1 MALTN
6 YILYIIIG
14 CGFATWLSRIL
25 PLVILKN
32 MTLSKKVIEFLSF
45 VPIAIM
51 SSLWFESLFI
61 QHIGHLPSIDW
72 PNLIASIPTVITA
85 ILTKSLLLIV
95 LIGVVSLSLIN
106 ILS

>member
-1 MALTN
+1 MPLTN
-6 YILYIIIG
+6 YILYTIIG
-14 CGFATWLSRIL
+14 CGLATWLSRIL

-51 SSLWFESLFI
+51 SSLWFKSLFI

-85 ILTKSLLLIV
+85 IFTKSLLLIV
-95 LIGVVSLSLIN
+95 LIGILSLSLIN

>member
-1 MALTN
+1 MAFKN
-6 YILYIIIG
+6 P
-14 CGFATWLSRIL
+14 
-25 PLVILKN
+25 PLGHPKKYDTV
-32 MTLSKKVIEFLSF
+32 KKVIEFLSF

-85 ILTKSLLLIV
+85 IFTKSLLLIV
-95 LIGVVSLSLIN
+95 LIGILSLSLIN

>member
-14 CGFATWLSRIL
+14 CGLATWLSRIL

>member
-1 MALTN
+1 MPLTN
-6 YILYIIIG
+6 YILYTIIG
-14 CGFATWLSRIL
+14 CGLATWLSRIL

-61 QHIGHLPSIDW
+61 QHIGYLPSIDW
-72 PNLIASIPTVITA
+72 PNLIASIPMVITA
-85 ILTKSLLLIV
+85 IFTKSLLLIV
-95 LIGVVSLSLIN
+95 LIGILSLSLIN

>member
-1 MALTN
+1 MPLTN
-6 YILYIIIG
+6 YILYTIIG
-14 CGFATWLSRIL
+14 CGLATWLSRIL

-61 QHIGHLPSIDW
+61 QKVYLFNIL
-72 PNLIASIPTVITA
+72 A
-85 ILTKSLLLIV
+85 ICQV
-95 LIGVVSLSLIN
+95 LIGLT
-106 ILS
+106 

>member
-1 MALTN
+1 MPLTN
-6 YILYIIIG
+6 YILYTIIG
-14 CGFATWLSRIL
+14 CGLATWLSRIF

-85 ILTKSLLLIV
+85 IFTKSLLLIV
-95 LIGVVSLSLIN
+95 LIGVLSLSLIN